1 MNILPSELLHDIFIY
16 LPVIQQLRC
25 MLVSRRWANIIRG
38 QSLYHTVYI
47 KDEQIFQ
54 HFLEIIKHK
63 PDLANNVEHLILC
76 REHVR
81 CTSEREVLELFPNL
95 KTLNYSRVND
105 VQNTVNTPEEN
116 TRPLSLKN
124 KLKFIRDNSGCVLI
138 NLALAEG
145 LCTHLIT
152 LKVYFSDRYGYTK
165 SDIFPLLKDMPVL
178 KHLELFNT
186 PIKITDFEI
195 LHSNIPSLQ
204 SLKLSEMRL
213 LLSDFPTR
221 IKPAT
226 LFTTLEVYGEF
237 VDPQTK
243 YDWFKYIIEKY
254 PHLTYLVYS
263 ISDWIPNDFDRKSL
277 IIRANFLDIVRKLGP
292 QLQTL
297 SYYGALK
304 KFSKKIG
311 RDDSK
316 WNLKK
321 MIFRECIHQSD
332 LAALTQLRQF
342 KFIKN
347 LFICISEI
355 PFSLAKLKEMKHL
368 KILGLHFYQMDHSS
382 CNDNSKRAL
391 EYRKSITLNLDKV
404 FQYLHSSVESV
415 DITCYYATF
424 DDTEIQYTNIKALI
438 LDISKPLKR
447 VDEFVTKRLPN
458 LHSLTLT
465 DCYELDGTLEF
476 PNHQFSYLKIYS
488 NHLTII
494 SVFLITDDRNT
505 AHYYTTDKRYLH
517 EYAEFN
523 DFILYTYPENLNN
536 SKVIS
541 IICRSVK
548 RLVLGSVNRRDADA
562 LLIPF

>member
-1 MNILPSELLHDIFIY
+1 
-16 LPVIQQLRC
+16 
-25 MLVSRRWANIIRG
+25 
-38 QSLYHTVYI
+38 
-47 KDEQIFQ
+47 
-54 HFLEIIKHK
+54 
-63 PDLANNVEHLILC
+63 
-76 REHVR
+76 
-81 CTSEREVLELFPNL
+81 
-95 KTLNYSRVND
+95 
-105 VQNTVNTPEEN
+105 
-116 TRPLSLKN
+116 
-124 KLKFIRDNSGCVLI
+124 
-138 NLALAEG
+138 
-145 LCTHLIT
+145 
-152 LKVYFSDRYGYTK
+152 
-165 SDIFPLLKDMPVL
+165 
-178 KHLELFNT
+178 
-186 PIKITDFEI
+186 
-195 LHSNIPSLQ
+195 
-204 SLKLSEMRL
+204 
-213 LLSDFPTR
+213 
-221 IKPAT
+221 
-226 LFTTLEVYGEF
+226 
-237 VDPQTK
+237 
-243 YDWFKYIIEKY
+243 
-254 PHLTYLVYS
+254 
-263 ISDWIPNDFDRKSL
+263 
-277 IIRANFLDIVRKLGP
+277 
-292 QLQTL
+292 
-297 SYYGALK
+297 
-304 KFSKKIG
+304 
-311 RDDSK
+311 
-316 WNLKK
+316 
-321 MIFRECIHQSD
+321 
-332 LAALTQLRQF
+332 
-342 KFIKN
+342 
-347 LFICISEI
+347 
-355 PFSLAKLKEMKHL
+355 
-368 KILGLHFYQMDHSS
+368 MDHSS